1 MKKINTFCLSLVIAV
16 SITACQTTTPSSDGT
31 SATEALADQQ
41 FSRLLDSHWAAQ
53 LKQNPSFA
61 TSLGVRDYDHA
72 LSDPSLQAYDAS
84 VAQASDFLSE
94 LKAIDVLSLNQ
105 ANQLNHS
112 LLKLDLEN
120 EIEASKHGGKY
131 LIMNNRSGPHLSLT
145 SLVGRL
151 PFFNEADYASYLK
164 RMAVM
169 PNYLDS
175 ATKRIQAGLD
185 AGWVQPCAPMKGFDQ
200 SISLHVVDSAQDST
214 FMTPFNNRPKVID
227 EATFSSMKA
236 QAESLITKSIV
247 PAYARF
253 LTFYKT
259 KYAPACRDKVGIDD
273 IAGGKA
279 YYDSRVRFYTT
290 TDLTAEKIHKIGLSE
305 VSRIRG
311 EMDEVIK
318 QAEFKGDFKAW
329 LAYLRD
335 NPDFYPKTAEE
346 RMQVAA
352 TISKKMDGELPKLFG
367 KLPRMPYGLKEI
379 PLDIAEKTTTA
390 YYRRPAGDGTR
401 AGSYFVNTTL
411 LETRPLYQ
419 LEALSLHEAV
429 PGHHLQI
436 ALAQELDM
444 PQFRRYGGQTVF
456 VEGWGL
462 YSERLGL
469 EVGFYQTPYTNF
481 GRLSYEMWR
490 ACRLV
495 VDTGIH
501 SKGWTRQQAIDYM
514 VENSGLSMN
523 NITSEIDRYISWPGQ
538 ALAYKI
544 GELKIRELRS
554 KAEQALGKR
563 FDIRQFHDKILEN
576 GALPLSV
583 LETIIDHWIENQSS

>member
-1 MKKINTFCLSLVIAV
+1 MKKLCSLLVSLSIAV
-16 SITACQTTTPSSDGT
+16 LISACQTTTQPTT
-31 SATEALADQQ
+31 SQSKADASADQNFEQ
-41 FSRLLDSHWAAQ
+41 LLDAHWAAQ
-53 LKQNPSFA
+53 LKQNPTFA
-61 TSLGVRDYDHA
+61 TSLGERKYDHLLA
-72 LSDPSLQAYDAS
+72 DPSLQAYDAS
-84 VAQASDFLSE
+84 VAEARKFLNQLEALDSTT
-94 LKAIDVLSLNQ
+94 LSQ
-105 ANQLNHS
+105 ANQLNYS
-112 LLKLDLEN
+112 LLQLDLEN

-131 LIMNNRSGPHLSLT
+131 LIMNNRSGPHLNLT

-151 PFFNEADYASYLK
+151 PFFTEADYRSYLK
-164 RMAVM
+164 RMAAM
-169 PNYLDS
+169 PAYLDS
-175 ATKRIQAGLD
+175 ASKRIQSGLD
-185 AGWVQPCAPMKGFDQ
+185 AGWVQPCAPMEGFEQ
-200 SISLHVVDSAQDST
+200 SISLHVVDSAADST
-214 FMTPFNNRPKVID
+214 FMTPFEKKPATID
-227 EATFSSMKA
+227 QAEFASMKS
-236 QAESLITKSIV
+236 QAASLITESIV

-253 LTFYKT
+253 LEFYNS
-259 KYAPACRDKVGIDD
+259 KYAPACREKIGIDN
-273 IAGGKA
+273 IVGGKA
-279 YYDSRVRFYTT
+279 YYDHRVRFFTT
-290 TDLTAEKIHKIGLSE
+290 TDLTADEIHTIGLSE
-305 VSRIRG
+305 VARIRG

-346 RMQVAA
+346 RMQVAS

-411 LETRPLYQ
+411 LNTRPLYQ

-495 VDTGIH
+495 VDTGMH

-523 NITSEIDRYISWPGQ
+523 NITSEVDRYISWPGQ

-554 KAEQALGKR
+554 RAEQTLGKK
-563 FDIRQFHDKILEN
+563 FDVRQFHDKVLEN

-583 LETIIDHWIENQSS
+583 LETIIDRWIASQSS